1 MKDVIVIGGGA
12 GGVPAA
18 IRASQLGA
26 DVAIVEARQFG
37 GLCMNRGC
45 IPFGHW
51 MLASNALGSASF
63 GEKLGIRFEK
73 IDRNFAELRK
83 RQDELI
89 DFMRMGV
96 TSTIKKNKIELIDGK
111 GKLAGPGKV
120 EVKGDTIDCK
130 NVILATGATWATPD
144 FPGGDTDAVINSDEL
159 LSTDELPESVL
170 LYGKSPWLLEI
181 AQFLHRFQKKV
192 VLATPDK
199 AILSNESK
207 AIRTRLNKTLKTEGI
222 EILRAAEITDVKD
235 KKGGYSVSLVAKK
248 ESKTIEVDKIVYI
261 ERQAS
266 LKDLGLDTVG
276 LDESADFL
284 EVDRTMKTAAEGVYA
299 TGDITG
305 AQDRHYS
312 HYSSEGAIV
321 AAENAMGL
329 NAKMN
334 PLTFTRVLFTQPQI
348 ASVGLTEKEAKEAG
362 YEVISGAAPYG
373 MNPMGMLLSENE
385 GLVEVVADKKYG
397 EVLGAHFVGSNVAEM
412 AGQAI
417 LAIQLEAT
425 LEDLARASFPHP
437 TLSESLPEAARNA
450 LGRHIYLP

>member
-26 DVAIVEARQFG
+26 DVGIVEAGNFG

-45 IPFGHW
+45 IPFGHF
-51 MLASNALGSASF
+51 MLASNVLGASSL
-63 GEKLGIRFEK
+63 GEKLGINCKK
-73 IDRNFAELRK
+73 IDRNYAELK
-83 RQDELI
+83 QRQEELI
-89 DFMRMGV
+89 KFMRMGV
-96 TSTIKKNKIELIDGK
+96 TSTLRKNNIELIEGR
-111 GKLAGPGKV
+111 GKLAGQGKIDV
-120 EVKGDTIDCK
+120 DGKTIECK
-130 NVILATGATWATPD
+130 NVILATGAAWVTPD
-144 FPGGDTDAVINSDEL
+144 FPGGQTDAVINSDQLLEL
-159 LSTDELPESVL
+159 DELPGKVL
-170 LYGKSPWLLEI
+170 LYGSSPWLLEI

-199 AILSNESK
+199 SILANESK

-222 EILRAAEITDVKD
+222 EILREAVITDVKKE
-235 KKGGYSVSLVAKK
+235 KKGFQVSLNAKK
-248 ESKTIEVDKIVYI
+248 GSKTIDVDRVVYI
-261 ERQAS
+261 EREAS
-266 LKDLGLDTVG
+266 LRNLGLSTVG
-276 LDESADFL
+276 LDETAKYL
-284 EVDRTMKTAAEGVYA
+284 EVDRTMKTAATGVYA
-299 TGDITG
+299 IGDITG

-329 NAKMN
+329 SAKMN
-334 PLTFTRVLFTQPQI
+334 PLTFTRVLFTQPQV
-348 ASVGLTEKEAKEAG
+348 ASVGLTEKEAKKAG
-362 YEVISGAAPYG
+362 YDVVAGAAPYG

-397 EVLGAHFVGSNVAEM
+397 EVLGTHFIGSNVAEM
-412 AGQAI
+412 AGQAV
-417 LAIQLEAT
+417 LAIQMEAT